1 MNIPLTHSG
10 ATGGFQCPS
19 TVHLY
24 TEVVGVRKI
33 IPGGQEMRHSVMSGE
48 WVQSE
53 YNDSLA
59 MRLKSHNETA
69 GKK

>member
-24 TEVVGVRKI
+24 TEVVGVRKV

-48 WVQSE
+48 
-53 YNDSLA
+53 
-59 MRLKSHNETA
+59 
-69 GKK
+69 